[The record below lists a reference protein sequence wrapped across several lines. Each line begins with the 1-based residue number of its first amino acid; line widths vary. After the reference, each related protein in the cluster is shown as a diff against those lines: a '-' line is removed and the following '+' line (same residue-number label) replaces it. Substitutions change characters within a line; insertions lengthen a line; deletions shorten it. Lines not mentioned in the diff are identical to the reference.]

1 MVELRCFKLIDVNSD
16 TSSVAQFYLKNFSIF
31 FQFLLL
37 KSALKVL
44 YSRTE
49 HSKGFSFCFR
59 VNNPLTDFPRTF
71 FNFENKIYFRSEQ
84 HAASLACSILS

>member
-16 TSSVAQFYLKNFSIF
+16 TSSVAQFYLKSFSIF

-37 KSALKVL
+37 KSVLKVL

-49 HSKGFSFCFR
+49 HSKGFSICFR

-71 FNFENKIYFRSEQ
+71 
-84 HAASLACSILS
+84 SILKTKFISEANNMQRR